1 MQIFSLCLTGLLT
14 ICAVYGQRKYDD
26 TKAGVLGMGFFSIAF
41 YLDSIFYL
49 IMKNAAV
56 GCYSVPAGFGSIG
69 TEAEMVFQL
78 MGILISK
85 SIVVIGL
92 TAWTIIRRG
101 FDGKTGAGL
110 EAQFDGGMTGGR
122 SRDWYVEKPQ
132 GAGPGQSGQMQR
144 GWQYLDG
151 LTVGIGVFSVIL
163 AVECM
168 RGGRDGLSVALR
180 LFFSAAAFGGLL
192 CFPFSIS
199 EKAVQQGADGRNP
212 DAEGRGQSVSEERGG
227 AVSADKGALA

>member
-1 MQIFSLCLTGLLT
+1 
-14 ICAVYGQRKYDD
+14 
-26 TKAGVLGMGFFSIAF
+26 
-41 YLDSIFYL
+41 
-49 IMKNAAV
+49 MKNAAV

-101 FDGKTGAGL
+101 LDGKTGAGL

-192 CFPFSIS
+192 CAI
-199 EKAVQQGADGRNP
+199 R
-212 DAEGRGQSVSEERGG
+212 
-227 AVSADKGALA
+227 